1 MSENK
6 RYSANGKLVY
16 LEFLRIIAIFGVLYS
31 HMSQYVISN
40 EEIYEKSKILY
51 FTWSSMYTISKT
63 AVLLFFMISGCLLLG
78 KTESIT
84 VVLRKRVLRM
94 AVVLI
99 SFTFIFYLAL
109 SNDDWSQFSFIGY
122 LKLLFGKGVG
132 TYWYLYAYIGWLLSL
147 PFLRPVVQWG
157 KNHISLFKYL
167 IVLKII
173 WSVVIPI
180 VENFSGVS
188 ANAYFDVVF
197 VGDIIFYSALG
208 FYYGKVHESKRKD
221 CINWGIAAFVTLI
234 IDWLLTIVLTQ
245 QKGILS
251 LELSMTGIFS
261 VTFAIFLGAKYFFE
275 KMNISEKVEKM
286 ICWLGGCVFTIYLM
300 ENILGGKMMFI
311 YYKAAEYVPSFIAF
325 VIYLNVTILTGGFI
339 ATILKKIPILKDFI

>member
-1 MSENK
+1 
-6 RYSANGKLVY
+6 
-16 LEFLRIIAIFGVLYS
+16 
-31 HMSQYVISN
+31 
-40 EEIYEKSKILY
+40 
-51 FTWSSMYTISKT
+51 
-63 AVLLFFMISGCLLLG
+63 MISGCLLLG

-94 AVVLI
+94 TVVLI
-99 SFTFIFYLAL
+99 LFTFIFYLAL
-109 SNDDWSQFSFIGY
+109 SNDDWSQFTFVGY

-132 TYWYLYAYIGWLLSL
+132 TYWYLYAYIGWLLGL

-157 KNHISLFKYL
+157 KDNPGLFKYL

-173 WSVVIPI
+173 LSVVIPI
-180 VENFSGVS
+180 IENFSGVS
-188 ANAYFDVVF
+188 VNVYLGTVF
-197 VGDIIFYSALG
+197 IEDIIFYSILG
-208 FYYGKVHESKRKD
+208 FYYGKIHETKRKE
-221 CINWGIAAFVTLI
+221 CISWGIAALATLI

-251 LELSMTGIFS
+251 LQLSMTGIFS
-261 VTFAIFLGAKYFFE
+261 ITLAIFLGTKYFFE
-275 KMNISEKVEKM
+275 IINISEKVEKM
-286 ICWLGGCVFTIYLM
+286 ICWLGGCVFAIYLM

-311 YYKAAEYVPSFIAF
+311 YYKVAEYVPSFIAF